1 MHAKAEVFKLLGNEV
16 RLSIVM
22 AIHSQGGLRI
32 NVSEIQ
38 AITGYPQAT
47 VSQHLSKLRATKLVK
62 TQREGTKIY
71 YKISDPVVNQVLSSV
86 QK

>member
-1 MHAKAEVFKLLGNEV
+1 MHAKTEVFKLLGNEV

-32 NVSEIQ
+32 NASEIQ

-47 VSQHLSKLRATKLVK
+47 VSQHLSQLRATKLVK